1 MVFRWG
7 GQNGTIRTVGLVLG
21 MLVVHLR
28 VVMDSVCYC
37 VYVSLSDSAEKLIVV
52 RRHSRVTFRLIL
64 HALHSLN

>member
-28 VVMDSVCYC
+28 VVMDSLCYC
-37 VYVSLSDSAEKLIVV
+37 VYVS
-52 RRHSRVTFRLIL
+52 
-64 HALHSLN
+64 SLECAKTLKE